1 MARNNNSVL
10 CARTLLISPQEQH
23 RRVTHHL
30 KVAVVEGDGGNP
42 IYHFPNEATTT
53 TSDTIT
59 SNNPTNTTNNTNA
72 NLTNINRDSDG
83 NGCGRSVRKALR
95 RFFVKNGK
103 LDGDLDD
110 VLIGDGRLTK
120 EARPAHKA
128 PLSLWKIVPIDK
140 INTGEEDCIELRVT
154 LTVFGCDVE
163 ETRL

>member
-53 TSDTIT
+53 SDMIT

-140 INTGEEDCIELRVT
+140 INSGEEDCIELRVT